1 MPATSGAAVPADRTC
16 PACGV
21 EGLEDVYE
29 NPGVPVNSL
38 LLLDDPDAARAFPTA
53 PLVLAHCP
61 VCGFLTNRA
70 FDPAMTRYS
79 ADYEETQGF
88 SLRFRAFAAELAE
101 QWVQAHGLTGRHVL
115 EIGCGK
121 GEFLGEM
128 VRAGIGSGTGY
139 DPVFRPG
146 RVPEDLTSALTFL
159 PRNFTAAEQGVR
171 ADAVVC
177 RHTLE
182 HVPDV
187 GRFLAD
193 VRGVVADSPGTVLL
207 FEVPDVQRIL
217 DEAAFWDVFYEHC
230 SYFSAGSLARLFERT
245 GFEVLDVRR
254 VFEDQYLV
262 VEASV
267 GPTGRPARVPSPL
280 EDDMDRLAA
289 GVVHFRSSVAATRDE
304 WLDRIRRTRADGGAV
319 VLWGSGSKS
328 VAFLTA
334 LGDASDQVAAVVDIN
349 PNKQGTYNAGT
360 GQRIIAPRELPA
372 LDPALVVVM
381 NPVYEGEIRADLRRL
396 GLDPEVRALS

>member
-1 MPATSGAAVPADRTC
+1 MTVDRTC
-16 PACGV
+16 PACGARGV
-21 EGLEDVYE
+21 EDVYE

-53 PLVLAHCP
+53 PLALAHCP
-61 VCGFLTNRA
+61 DCGFLCNRA
-70 FDPAMTRYS
+70 FNPSMTRYS
-79 ADYEETQGF
+79 AEYEETQGF
-88 SLRFRAFAAELAE
+88 SPRFRAFAAELAA
-101 QWVQAHGLTGRHVL
+101 QWVEAYGLAGRHVL

-121 GEFLGEM
+121 GEFLAEM
-128 VRAGIGSGTGY
+128 VRAGVGSGTGY

-146 RVPEDLTSALTFL
+146 RVPDDLTGSLTFL
-159 PRNFTAAEQGVR
+159 PRNFTAAEGEVSV
-171 ADAVVC
+171 DAVVC

-193 VRGVVADSPGTVLL
+193 VRTVLAGSPGTVLL

-262 VEASV
+262 IEAAA
-267 GPTGRPARVPSPL
+267 GPTGRPARAAGPL
-280 EDDMDRLAA
+280 EDDLGRLAA
-289 GVVHFRSSVAATRDE
+289 GVEHFRSSVAATRDE
-304 WLDRIRRTRADGGAV
+304 WRDRIGRVRAGGGTV

-334 LGDASDQVAAVVDIN
+334 LGGAAEQVAAVVDIN

-360 GQRIIAPRELPA
+360 GQRIIAPQELPA

-381 NPVYEGEIRADLRRL
+381 NPVYEDEIRADLRGL
-396 GLDPEVRALS
+396 GLAPEVRALA